1 MTRPAGFRIIGLAA
15 LATAGVM
22 LLVCALTILAGITW
36 PAPFGWLGEWS
47 YNLVEW
53 AVVAAC
59 VARALHTRRNRGAW
73 LALSAGLAS
82 YAAADMY
89 WIVVLG
95 DMENVPY
102 PSLGDALYLG
112 FYPAALVALALLGR
126 DVVGR
131 FAPSVWLDGLIGALG
146 VAAVGGALV
155 FPVVLAQTGGPAS
168 TVLTNLAYPLG
179 DALLLALV
187 FGVVG
192 LSGWRPGRSWLLLA
206 IGLGLFA
213 VFDTIYLYQTANGT
227 YVENTVSTSAGP
239 RRSSCSP
246 LAAWLPAGRAHA
258 ARLEGWTLLAVP
270 MTVGLAGSA
279 CSSTTTSTR
288 AMPSPCCSRPA
299 RSWRFWLASA

>member
-1 MTRPAGFRIIGLAA
+1 
-15 LATAGVM
+15 
-22 LLVCALTILAGITW
+22 
-36 PAPFGWLGEWS
+36 
-47 YNLVEW
+47 
-53 AVVAAC
+53 
-59 VARALHTRRNRGAW
+59 
-73 LALSAGLAS
+73 
-82 YAAADMY
+82 
-89 WIVVLG
+89 
-95 DMENVPY
+95 MENVPY

-192 LSGWRPGRSWLLLA
+192 LSGWRPGRSWMLLA
-206 IGLGLFA
+206 IGLVLFA

-227 YVENTVSTSAGP
+227 YVENTVVDIGWPTALVVLA
-239 RRSSCSP
+239 
-246 LAAWLPAGRAHA
+246 LAAWLPPGRAQA

-270 MTVGLAGSA
+270 MTVGLAGLGVLVYDHFHPSH
-279 CSSTTTSTR
+279 
-288 AMPSPCCSRPA
+288 PSPCCSPPA
-299 RSWRFWLASA
+299 RSWPSSHVSA